1 MRGSNRLTRGA
12 GENVEDQT
20 RHNALQL
27 LKALYEHHVGE
38 RDEAEVLA
46 VTIVPN
52 HHDASAAGLEYGSRP
67 YEQATRWLLDAE
79 AIMQDEA
86 FNTMYAND
94 TASVPDYGLSFKITA
109 MGLALLRG

>member
-1 MRGSNRLTRGA
+1 MRGSNHLTRGA

-27 LKALYEHHVGE
+27 LRALYEHHVGE
-38 RDEAEVLA
+38 RDEADALA
-46 VTIVPN
+46 MTIVPDQQ
-52 HHDASAAGLEYGSRP
+52 DASAAGLEYGARP
-67 YEQATRWLLDAE
+67 YEQAIRWLLDAQ
-79 AIMQDEA
+79 ALMHDEA

-94 TASVPDYGLSFKITA
+94 TAGVPDYGLAFKITA

>member
-1 MRGSNRLTRGA
+1 MD
-12 GENVEDQT
+12 DQT

-27 LKALYEHHVGE
+27 LHALYEHHAGE
-38 RDEAEVLA
+38 HDEADALA
-46 VTIVPN
+46 VTIVPD

-67 YEQATRWLLDAE
+67 YEQAIRWLLDAE

-86 FNTMYAND
+86 FSTMYAND
-94 TASVPDYGLSFKITA
+94 TASVPYYGLSFKITA